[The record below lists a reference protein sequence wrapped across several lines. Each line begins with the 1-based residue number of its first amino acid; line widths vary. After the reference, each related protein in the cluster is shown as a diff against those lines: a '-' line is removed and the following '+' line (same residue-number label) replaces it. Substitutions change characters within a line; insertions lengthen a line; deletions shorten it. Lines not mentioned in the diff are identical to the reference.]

1 MRKLGGNSM
10 WSTGRTKLN
19 KIRLRENNFNKNSL
33 AVGKSIISTH
43 SYGRVDI
50 PLNHFD
56 PPLQ

>member
-1 MRKLGGNSM
+1 M
-10 WSTGRTKLN
+10 WSTGMTKLN

-50 PLNHFD
+50 FLNHFD